1 MKYQISFTEEF
12 ESQLHQT
19 NSTLAVSIYQAG
31 KILLINTDKEG
42 SFKMTPISY
51 SKPMGITSEN
61 EKLAITTKTE
71 LHLYANSAELASG
84 IKTANGELDHLYLPR
99 VTYHTGD
106 LDLHDIAYVNGRITA
121 VNTRY
126 SCICQFDENHNFTPI
141 WSPPFITQNTP
152 EDRCHLNGMELEN
165 GKLKYITA
173 LGSGDYKDSWRENIT
188 ESGIL
193 MDIPANKVVL
203 DGLAMPHS
211 PRLHNGKLYLL
222 ESAKGELV
230 EIDPETYAKRTIVKL
245 KGLVRGLAIHNN
257 LAFIGISKLREGS
270 TTFGKLGDDVKA
282 ENASIHIVDIKH
294 SAILGVLNFGGS
306 IEELYD
312 IRILPNK
319 KNIGVLG
326 LYDERHKEAVT
337 TPDNVFW
344 KASKEE
350 TESKG

>member
-1 MKYQISFTEEF
+1 M
-12 ESQLHQT
+12 
-19 NSTLAVSIYQAG
+19 
-31 KILLINTDKEG
+31 
-42 SFKMTPISY
+42 
-51 SKPMGITSEN
+51 
-61 EKLAITTKTE
+61 
-71 LHLYANSAELASG
+71 
-84 IKTANGELDHLYLPR
+84 PR
-99 VTYHTGD
+99 ITYHTGD

-126 SCICQFDENHNFTPI
+126 SCICQFDENYNFTPI
-141 WSPPFITQNTP
+141 WSPPFISENTP

-165 GKLKYITA
+165 GEMKYITA

-193 MDIPANKVVL
+193 MDIPANKIVL

-211 PRLHNGKLYLL
+211 PRLHNGMLYIL

-230 EIDPETYAKRTIVKL
+230 EIDPQTYSKRTVVKL
-245 KGLVRGLAIHNN
+245 TGLVRGLAVQNN

-270 TTFGKLGDDVKA
+270 TTFGKLGSDVRA
-282 ENASIHIVDIKH
+282 ENASIHIVDLKH
-294 SAILGVLNFGGS
+294 GAILGVLKFGGT

-326 LYDERHKEAVT
+326 LYDERHKTAVSS
-337 TPDNVFW
+337 PDKSFW
-344 KASKEE
+344 KASPEE
-350 TESKG
+350 SESTK